1 MNVDLIEINNL
12 SKGAMGGSEL
22 MLNRLYSTLPRDLLE
37 EFQIIPTRLRDLKED
52 KFRIYWCHDLPGDPE
67 VEKAL
72 ANNGWH
78 RFHRIVFCSNWQAQR
93 FIDTYAIP
101 WSKCLVLLNAIDPI
115 KTLDEYTK
123 EELAQLPVR
132 ATKDQE
138 IRLIYHTTPHRGLN
152 ILLPVFAKLT
162 EKYPNLRLDV
172 YSSFSLY
179 GWKERDQEFKE
190 LFDFMDGNEFITNH
204 GAVSNDEVRK
214 GLANAHIF
222 AYPSTWPETSCLCLM
237 EAMSAGLNCVHPNYG
252 ALYETSANWT
262 TMYHWH
268 EEAQKHAEMFI
279 MMLDNAIENVKN
291 ENLQGRLASQRVY
304 ANAFYSWQIRARQWE
319 ALLRSIVQQNQS
331 KEITT
336 APEKN
341 DFVYSI

>member
-37 EFQIIPTRLRDLKED
+37 QFQIIPTRLRDLKED

-101 WSKCLVLLNAIDPI
+101 WSKCLVLLNAIDAI
-115 KTLDEYTK
+115 
-123 EELAQLPVR
+123 EEVEKVEDG
-132 ATKDQE
+132 T

-152 ILLPVFAKLT
+152 ILLPVFTKLT
-162 EKYPNLRLDV
+162 ERHPNIHLDV

-190 LFDFMDGNEFITNH
+190 LFDFMEGNEKITNH
-204 GAVSNDEVRK
+204 GAVPNDEVRK
-214 GLANAHIF
+214 ALGNAHIF

-279 MMLDNAIENVKN
+279 MMLDNAIENINN
-291 ENLQGRLASQRVY
+291 ENLKGRLASQRVY
-304 ANAFYSWQIRARQWE
+304 ANAFYSWGIRAKQWE
-319 ALLRSIVQQNQS
+319 ALLKSIVNQNES
-331 KEITT
+331 KEITA
-336 APEKN
+336 APQKS

>member
-37 EFQIIPTRLRDLKED
+37 QFQIVPTRLRELKED
-52 KFRIYWCHDLPGDPE
+52 KFRIYWCHDLPGDKE
-67 VEKAL
+67 VDGAL
-72 ANNGWH
+72 ADNGWH
-78 RFHRIVFCSNWQAQR
+78 RFHRVVFCSNWQAQR
-93 FIDTYAIP
+93 CIETYSIP

-115 KTLDEYTK
+115 EVPMTPNIHGTEMEMDKPTDT
-123 EELAQLPVR
+123 
-132 ATKDQE
+132 

-152 ILLPVFAKLT
+152 ILLPVFTKLT
-162 EKYPNLRLDV
+162 EKYPNIHLDV
-172 YSSFSLY
+172 YSSFGLY

-190 LFDFMDGNEFITNH
+190 LFDFMEGHEKITNH

-214 GLANAHIF
+214 ALGNAHIF
-222 AYPSTWPETSCLCLM
+222 AYPSIWPETSCLCLM

-262 TMYHWH
+262 TMYHWN
-268 EEAQKHAEMFI
+268 EDIQKHAEMFI
-279 MMLDNAIENVKN
+279 MMLNNAIENVNN
-291 ENLQGRLASQRVY
+291 ENLKGRIASQRVY
-304 ANAFYSWQIRARQWE
+304 ANAFYSWQIRAKQWE
-319 ALLRSIVQQNQS
+319 AFLQSIVHHNES
-331 KEITT
+331 KEITA
-336 APEKN
+336 APQKS

>member
-37 EFQIIPTRLRDLKED
+37 QFQIIPTRLRELKED

-78 RFHRIVFCSNWQAQR
+78 RFHRIVFCTNWQAQR
-93 FIDTYAIP
+93 FIETYSIP
-101 WSKCLVLLNAIDPI
+101 WSKVLVLLNAIEPYDASIELDRDTSIENI
-115 KTLDEYTK
+115 K
-123 EELAQLPVR
+123 
-132 ATKDQE
+132 
-138 IRLIYHTTPHRGLN
+138 IIYHTTPHRGLN

-162 EKYPNLRLDV
+162 EKYPNLHLDV

-179 GWKERDQEFKE
+179 GWKERDAEFKE
-190 LFDFMDGNEFITNH
+190 LFDFMEGNEFITNH

-214 GLANAHIF
+214 ALAQAHIF

-252 ALYETSANWT
+252 ALYETAANWT

-268 EEAQKHAEMFI
+268 ENPQKHAEMFI
-279 MMLDNAIENVKN
+279 MMLDNAIDNVNN
-291 ENLQGRLASQRVY
+291 ENLKGRLASQRVY
-304 ANAFYSWQIRARQWE
+304 ANAFYSWHIRARQWE
-319 ALLRSIVQQNQS
+319 AFMRSIVHSNES

-336 APEKN
+336 APEKS